1 MAFILKRPVG
11 QSKGVAM
18 FTHKER
24 ALLNLSAPLIGEALR
39 RLRERYVV
47 GMHWGFYAVDVPTM
61 SAVDFHLAKASTVQ
75 FRSPS
80 EVRALPFN
88 SSMFTPEYF
97 RQQPQAA
104 KHWDIISVTRSAK
117 FKNTDQLL
125 DALRIVYDERPKTH
139 TLVICTASPVPDPVR
154 EDLGIWQKY
163 EASFDELERER
174 FKLVMTNGA
183 LFPFS
188 RRDVAFFYQSS
199 RVFTLF
205 TETEGVAKVVNEALL
220 CGLPV
225 VIKEGFKG
233 GGADYLTA
241 ANSRRFS
248 SAAEGAQ
255 ALLSLLGGEPVQ
267 FDTEALASEV
277 SETRSVKRFERALT
291 QLFYDLG
298 LPYEGEL
305 DAVDLS
311 RKLPAHRPGMLPASL
326 RVGSTWDLLT
336 PRAMLAY
343 LRATLDGTPIEAVEL
358 TAHEERQLQLYGAF
372 WAGQAHVARWRTRAQ
387 RWTRRLEGAIR
398 GPRGGSP
405 T

>member
-24 ALLNLSAPLIGEALR
+24 ALLHLSAPLIGPALR

-47 GMHWGFYAVDVPTM
+47 GMHWGFYAVDVPVM
-61 SAVDFHLAKASTVQ
+61 SAVDFHLAKPSTVQ

-97 RQQPQAA
+97 RQEPRA
-104 KHWDIISVTRSAK
+104 KHWDILSVTRSAK

-125 DALRIVYDERPKTH
+125 DALRIVYDERPETH

-174 FKLVMTNGA
+174 FKLVMTSGA

-225 VIKEGFKG
+225 VIQSAFKG
-233 GGADYLTA
+233 GGADYLTPQ
-241 ANSRRFS
+241 NSRRFS
-248 SAAEGAQ
+248 SVAEGAD
-255 ALLSLLGGEPVQ
+255 ALLQLLQGEPVR
-267 FDTEALASEV
+267 FDTQALAAEV
-277 SETRSVKRFERALT
+277 SETHSIGRFERALAE
-291 QLFYDLG
+291 LFRELG

-305 DAVDLS
+305 DTADLS
-311 RKLPAHRPGMLPASL
+311 RKLPAHRPGMLPSSL
-326 RVGSTWDLLT
+326 RVGSTWDVLT

-343 LRATLDGTPIEAVEL
+343 LRSVLDGAPLEASAVSASEQ
-358 TAHEERQLQLYGAF
+358 RQLQLWSAYLIS
-372 WAGQAHVARWRTRAQ
+372 QRHLQRVRSRAQ
-387 RWTRRLEGAIR
+387 RLTRRLTGAR
-398 GPRGGSP
+398 
-405 T
+405 

>member
-24 ALLNLSAPLIGEALR
+24 ALLSLSAPLIGSELR

-61 SAVDFHLAKASTVQ
+61 SAVDFHLAKPSTVK

-97 RQQPQAA
+97 RQEPRV
-104 KHWDIISVTRSAK
+104 KHWDIISVTRTAK

-125 DALRIVYDERPKTH
+125 DALRIVYDRRPETH

-154 EDLGIWQKY
+154 EDLGIWRKY
-163 EASFDELERER
+163 EDSFDELERER

-188 RRDVAFFYQSS
+188 RRDMAFFYQSS

-205 TETEGVAKVVNEALL
+205 TKTEGVAKVVNEALL

-225 VIKEGFKG
+225 VIQSAFQG
-233 GGADYLTA
+233 GGADYLTPLNA
-241 ANSRRFS
+241 RRFS
-248 SAAEGAQ
+248 SAAEGAD
-255 ALLSLLGGEPVQ
+255 ALLELLEGEPVR
-267 FDTEALASEV
+267 FDTQALAEEV
-277 SETRSVKRFERALT
+277 SETHGIARFEGALQ
-291 QLFYDLG
+291 QLFSELG

-305 DAVDLS
+305 DAIDLS
-311 RKLPAHRPGMLPASL
+311 RKLPAHRPGMLPSSL
-326 RVGSTWDLLT
+326 RVGSTWDLIT

-343 LRATLDGTPIEAVEL
+343 LRSVLDGAPLDPSAVS
-358 TAHEERQLQLYGAF
+358 AREERQLQLWSALLK
-372 WAGQAHVARWRTRAQ
+372 GQHHYDRWRARA
-387 RWTRRLEGAIR
+387 RRLTRRIGGAR
-398 GPRGGSP
+398 
-405 T
+405 